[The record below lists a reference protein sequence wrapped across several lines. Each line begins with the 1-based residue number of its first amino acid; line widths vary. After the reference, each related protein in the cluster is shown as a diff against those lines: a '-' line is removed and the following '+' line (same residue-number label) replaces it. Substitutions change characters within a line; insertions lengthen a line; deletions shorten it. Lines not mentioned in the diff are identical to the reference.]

1 MRNFQGIIVTW
12 TQTQWSF
19 QTLMRLKC
27 FLKSWCI
34 VIEVSF
40 MENNLLR
47 TEQCSLTDPQVLL
60 IVSVFV
66 NNFRKNDNR
75 FNSFVLKTKQQEAIQ
90 QLLTNLLELLDSL
103 WFQISAILL
112 MREEANDWIS
122 HVIYEKSLFVMPL
135 FCET

>member
-1 MRNFQGIIVTW
+1 MRNFQGIIFTW

-34 VIEVSF
+34 VVEVSF

-112 MREEANDWIS
+112 MCEEANDWIS

>member
-1 MRNFQGIIVTW
+1 
-12 TQTQWSF
+12 
-19 QTLMRLKC
+19 
-27 FLKSWCI
+27 
-34 VIEVSF
+34 

-66 NNFRKNDNR
+66 KKKRKNDNR

-112 MREEANDWIS
+112 MCEEANDWIS

>member
-1 MRNFQGIIVTW
+1 
-12 TQTQWSF
+12 
-19 QTLMRLKC
+19 
-27 FLKSWCI
+27 
-34 VIEVSF
+34 

-112 MREEANDWIS
+112 MCEEANDWIS
-122 HVIYEKSLFVMPL
+122 HVIYEQSLFVMPL